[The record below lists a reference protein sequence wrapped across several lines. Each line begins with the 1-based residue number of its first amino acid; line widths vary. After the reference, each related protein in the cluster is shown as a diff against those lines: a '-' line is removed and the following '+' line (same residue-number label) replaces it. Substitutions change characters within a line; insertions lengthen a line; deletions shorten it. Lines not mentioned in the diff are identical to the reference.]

1 VQFLWLNDRLT
12 YFCQVVADADTPFSG
27 DVDDDVDVDVAAAVV
42 VVAAVAV
49 VVVDRSVVVVVGPNP
64 TVWSN

>member
-27 DVDDDVDVDVAAAVV
+27 DVDDDVDVAAAVV